1 MKSLFKIAFSAS
13 IFIILLSSGTTF
25 KPLLTS
31 LRVSDMQAGEDDTT
45 NYDHFIQVDSFRLKI
60 VPPSSG
66 VQFYKDGIVF
76 LSLTKDE
83 RKMTPNQISFGNAE
97 AYYASVGDSTLG
109 KHVILSSSSPFT
121 YPCDGMTFSS
131 DYNTAYFTMI
141 PKNTTKEKIFMARFI
156 TNSKGRK
163 DFVEE
168 DRPLDFCN
176 DDYNYSH
183 PALSADG
190 KMLVFA
196 SDREGSFGG
205 MDLFISKQAQGKWS
219 VPENMGK
226 LINTAGNEF
235 FPFLDQDNNLFFSSD
250 GQPGYGGY
258 DIFTC
263 KFNGSGWEKPVNLS
277 DKINS
282 DGDDIAFTINRSDGK
297 SGFLTRRQ
305 KSAPHELQL
314 YRVTLKQGIPDRNL
328 LTLSYVFDGKP
339 APIASISSAISLAEA
354 KPEEAESRKI
364 KTDTV
369 TAKKENLKATEKAVP
384 LKKVPEKAV
393 PLKKVP
399 EKAVPL
405 KKVPEKEVTTKT
417 EPGGKLPE
425 AKSVIIKP
433 SKPLP
438 AELKDVVVY
447 RVQILSTNKPKK
459 ENEVELDGKS
469 YSLYEYF
476 YLGSYRY
483 TVGEFTSLAPAI
495 ELQRICRQSGYPQAF
510 VAAFKN
516 DTRSLDLKSFK

>member
-13 IFIILLSSGTTF
+13 ILIIVLSSGTTF
-25 KPLLTS
+25 KALLTS
-31 LRVSDMQAGEDDTT
+31 QPATKIQAGRDDTT
-45 NYDHFIQVDSFRLKI
+45 KYYHFIQVDSFRLKI

-76 LSLTKDE
+76 LSLSKDE

-97 AYYASVGDSTLG
+97 AYYAAVGDSSMG
-109 KHVILSSSSPFT
+109 KHVIFSSSVPFS

-131 DYNTAYFTMI
+131 DYSTVYFTMI
-141 PKNTTKEKIFMARFI
+141 PKNTRKEKIFMARFI
-156 TNSKGRK
+156 TNGKGRK
-163 DFVEE
+163 DLVEE

-176 DDYNYSH
+176 DNYNYSH
-183 PALSADG
+183 PALSSDG
-190 KMLVFA
+190 NMMVFA

-205 MDLFISKQAQGKWS
+205 MDLFMSKQAQGKWS
-219 VPENMGK
+219 VPENLGK

-258 DIFTC
+258 DIYTC

-277 DKINS
+277 DHINS
-282 DGDDIAFTINRSDGK
+282 DGDDIAFTINKSDGK

-314 YRVTLKQGIPDRNL
+314 FRVTLKQGIPDRNL

-339 APIASISSAISLAEA
+339 VAIAGISSAISVAEA
-354 KPEEAESRKI
+354 KPKETESRNI

-369 TAKKENLKATEKAVP
+369 TAKKEHLKA
-384 LKKVPEKAV
+384 PEKAV

-399 EKAVPL
+399 EKAA
-405 KKVPEKEVTTKT
+405 TNKT
-417 EPGGKLPE
+417 EPGGKPPE
-425 AKSVIIKP
+425 VKSVKIKP

-438 AELKDVVVY
+438 VELKDVVVY
-447 RVQILSTNKPKK
+447 RVQFLSTNKPKK
-459 ENEVELDGKS
+459 ENEIEINGKS

-483 TVGEFTSLAPAI
+483 AVGEFTRLAPAI

>member
-1 MKSLFKIAFSAS
+1 MKSLIKIAFFAS
-13 IFIILLSSGTTF
+13 IFILLLSSGTTF
-25 KPLLTS
+25 KALLTS
-31 LRVSDMQAGEDDTT
+31 RPVSNIQAGRDDTT
-45 NYDHFIQVDSFRLKI
+45 NYDHFIQVDSFSLKI

-97 AYYASVGDSTLG
+97 AYYASVGDSSLG
-109 KHVILSSSSPFT
+109 KHLIFSSSSPFS

-131 DYNTAYFTMI
+131 DYSTVYFTMI
-141 PKNTTKEKIFMARFI
+141 PKYTTKEKIFMARFI

-163 DFVEE
+163 DLVEE

-183 PALSADG
+183 PALSGDG

-226 LINTAGNEF
+226 LINTSGNEF

-258 DIFTC
+258 DIYTC

-277 DKINS
+277 DHINS
-282 DGDDIAFTINRSDGK
+282 DGDDIAFTINKSDGK

-314 YRVTLKQGIPDRNL
+314 FRVTLKQGLPERNL

-339 APIASISSAISLAEA
+339 AEVASISSAISVAEP
-354 KPEEAESRKI
+354 KETESKNI
-364 KTDTV
+364 ITDTL
-369 TAKKENLKATEKAVP
+369 TAIKENLKATEKAVPLKKVPGKAVP

-399 EKAVPL
+399 EKAA
-405 KKVPEKEVTTKT
+405 TTKT
-417 EPGGKLPE
+417 EPAGKPPE
-425 AKSVIIKP
+425 VKSVIIKP

-438 AELKDVVVY
+438 VELKDVVVY
-447 RVQILSTNKPKK
+447 RVQFLSTNKPKK
-459 ENEVELDGKS
+459 ENEVEISGKS

-483 TVGEFTSLAPAI
+483 SVGEFTSLAPAI

>member
-1 MKSLFKIAFSAS
+1 MKSLIKIAFSAS
-13 IFIILLSSGTTF
+13 ILIILLSSGTTL
-25 KPLLTS
+25 KPILTS
-31 LRVSDMQAGEDDTT
+31 LPVSYIQAERDDTT
-45 NYDHFIQVDSFRLKI
+45 NYDQFIQVDSFRLKI

-66 VQFYKDGIVF
+66 VQYYKDGIIF

-97 AYYASVGDSTLG
+97 AYYASVGDSSLG
-109 KHVILSSSSPFT
+109 KHVIVSSSSPFT

-131 DYNTAYFTMI
+131 DYNTVYFTMI

-156 TNSKGRK
+156 TNSNGRK
-163 DFVEE
+163 DLVEE
-168 DRPLDFCN
+168 SRPLEFCN
-176 DDYNYSH
+176 DNYNYSH
-183 PALSADG
+183 PALSGDG

-205 MDLFISKQAQGKWS
+205 MDLFLSKQAQGKWS
-219 VPENMGK
+219 VPENLGK
-226 LINTAGNEF
+226 LINTTGNEF

-258 DIFTC
+258 DIYTC
-263 KFNGSGWEKPVNLS
+263 KFNGTGWEKPVNLS
-277 DKINS
+277 DHVNS
-282 DGDDIAFTINRSDGK
+282 AGDDIAFTINKSDGK

-305 KSAPHELQL
+305 KSAPYEMQL
-314 YRVTLKQGIPDRNL
+314 FRVTLKQGIPDRNL

-339 APIASISSAISLAEA
+339 AAIASISSAIPLAEA
-354 KPEEAESRKI
+354 KPEEKESKNI
-364 KTDTV
+364 KTDTI
-369 TAKKENLKATEKAVP
+369 TAKKENLKTEKAVPLKKVPEKAMP

-399 EKAVPL
+399 EKIA
-405 KKVPEKEVTTKT
+405 TTKT

-425 AKSVIIKP
+425 VKSVIIKP

-447 RVQILSTNKPKK
+447 RVQFLSTNKPKK
-459 ENEVELDGKS
+459 ENEVEINGKS

-483 TVGEFTSLAPAI
+483 TVGEFTRLAQAI

>member
-25 KPLLTS
+25 TVLLTS
-31 LRVSDMQAGEDDTT
+31 QPVSNMQAGRDDTT

-66 VQFYKDGIVF
+66 VQFYKDDIVF
-76 LSLTKDE
+76 LSLSKDE
-83 RKMTPNQISFGNAE
+83 RKMTSNQISFGNAE
-97 AYYASVGDSTLG
+97 AYYASVGDSSLG
-109 KHVILSSSSPFT
+109 KHVIFSSSSPFS

-131 DYNTAYFTMI
+131 DYSTVYFTMI

-156 TNSKGRK
+156 TNGKSRI
-163 DFVEE
+163 DLVEE

-176 DDYNYSH
+176 DNYNYSH
-183 PALSADG
+183 PALSSDG

-205 MDLFISKQAQGKWS
+205 MDLFMSKQAQGKWS

-258 DIFTC
+258 DIYTC
-263 KFNGSGWEKPVNLS
+263 KFHGSGWEKPVNLS
-277 DKINS
+277 DHINS
-282 DGDDIAFTINRSDGK
+282 DGDDIAFTINKSDGK

-305 KSAPHELQL
+305 KSPPYELQL
-314 YRVTLKQGIPDRNL
+314 FRVTLKQGIADRNL

-339 APIASISSAISLAEA
+339 VAVASISSAISAAEA
-354 KPEEAESRKI
+354 KPKETESKNI

-369 TAKKENLKATEKAVP
+369 TAKKENLKAPEKTVPLKKVPGKAVP
-384 LKKVPEKAV
+384 LKKVPEKA
-393 PLKKVP
+393 
-399 EKAVPL
+399 A
-405 KKVPEKEVTTKT
+405 TNKT
-417 EPGGKLPE
+417 EPGGKPPE
-425 AKSVIIKP
+425 VKSVKIKP

-438 AELKDVVVY
+438 VELKDLVVY
-447 RVQILSTNKPKK
+447 RVQFLSTNNPKK
-459 ENEVELDGKS
+459 ENEVEINGKT
-469 YSLYEYF
+469 YSLFEYF

-483 TVGEFTSLAPAI
+483 TVGEYTSLATAI